1 MSRWQG
7 LYAITPLNAPPE
19 PRLAEQVAEAIAGGA
34 RMVQY
39 RDKAGDADRR
49 TREAAELLQVCRSHG
64 VPLIINDDVE
74 LALRVGADGVH
85 LGREDPDPE
94 EARRRL
100 GDRAIIG
107 VSCYDQMERAW
118 WAQAVDAQYVAF
130 GRFFP
135 SMTKPQ
141 AVSASPELLRQ
152 ARRELRIPLVAIGGI
167 TPENSAALIAAGADM
182 LAVVQGIFARPDIRS
197 AAQAFSRLFATE
209 IAADDPIR

>member
-7 LYAITPLNAPPE
+7 LYAITPLTPPPE

-34 RMVQY
+34 RIVQY

-49 TREAAELLQVCRSHG
+49 ARAAAELLHVCRAHG

-85 LGREDPDPE
+85 LGREDPDPA
-94 EARRRL
+94 EARQRL

-107 VSCYDQMERAW
+107 LSCYDQLERARL
-118 WAQAVDAQYVAF
+118 AQAVGAQYAAF

-141 AVSASPELLRQ
+141 AASASPELLRQ
-152 ARRELRIPLVAIGGI
+152 ARRELHIPLVAIGGI
-167 TPENSAALIAAGADM
+167 TPENGAALIAAGADM
-182 LAVVQGIFARPDIRS
+182 LAVVQGIFARPNIRS
-197 AAQAFSRLFATE
+197 AAEALTRLFPTE